1 MDRALYARSRNCK
14 VVVVL
19 SPAYTLLLFAQ
30 LLPAFFEQI
39 LCCSGSDAGLLRKSA
54 TSIKLLNEVI

>member
-14 VVVVL
+14 VAVVL
-19 SPAYTLLLFAQ
+19 SPVYTLLLFAQ

-39 LCCSGSDAGLLRKSA
+39 LCCFGPDVSLLRKSA